1 MKQRKALFK
10 FICFTCL
17 TMIFI
22 ACKKE
27 KNERS
32 VVPEIR
38 LVDVSPLQIREYK
51 DKIIFNL
58 FYQDAD
64 GDIGENN
71 DAVKNLF
78 ITDSRNGIT
87 YQYRIKQLSP
97 DGAEVSIEGNLM
109 VELNSTGILN
119 GASSES
125 VNYSIYLT
133 DRAGNS
139 SNTVVAEGLMII
151 K

>member
-1 MKQRKALFK
+1 MKLRMTLFK

-17 TMIFI
+17 TVSFI

-38 LVDVSPLQIREYK
+38 LVDVSPLQIKEYK
-51 DKIIFNL
+51 DKIMFNL
-58 FYQDAD
+58 FYQDGD

-119 GASSES
+119 GASSEP